1 MYYIYNNG
9 LGKVSLNVRSVYS
22 VTLLIIGLCT
32 PKWNI
37 RMQNIARGT
46 EEPFFLGGW
55 GGGEGGTNKK
65 NSWQY
70 HNRFLN
76 TEQTNRI
83 IMMIITTMLI
93 E

>member
-9 LGKVSLNVRSVYS
+9 LGKVKLKCMVSVFCDFTNYWF
-22 VTLLIIGLCT
+22 VYTKMEYPDADLHVAQKN
-32 PKWNI
+32 P
-37 RMQNIARGT
+37 
-46 EEPFFLGGW
+46 FLG

-76 TEQTNRI
+76 TKQTNRI

-93 E
+93 SK

>member
-46 EEPFFLGGW
+46 EEPFFLWGR
-55 GGGEGGTNKK
+55 GGGGRG
-65 NSWQY
+65 
-70 HNRFLN
+70 
-76 TEQTNRI
+76 EQTKKFLAI
-83 IMMIITTMLI
+83 P
-93 E
+93 

>member
-1 MYYIYNNG
+1 MYGQCI
-9 LGKVSLNVRSVYS
+9 

-46 EEPFFLGGW
+46 EEPFFFW
-55 GGGEGGTNKK
+55 GGGGRRG
-65 NSWQY
+65 
-70 HNRFLN
+70 
-76 TEQTNRI
+76 EQTKKIPGKLQNKL
-83 IMMIITTMLI
+83 T

>member
-46 EEPFFLGGW
+46 EEPLFLWGR
-55 GGGEGGTNKK
+55 GGGGGNKQK

>member
-1 MYYIYNNG
+1 
-9 LGKVSLNVRSVYS
+9 
-22 VTLLIIGLCT
+22 
-32 PKWNI
+32 
-37 RMQNIARGT
+37 MQNIALGT
-46 EEPFFLGGW
+46 EEPFFW
-55 GGGEGGTNKK
+55 EGGGGNKQK

-76 TEQTNRI
+76 TKQTNRI

>member
-46 EEPFFLGGW
+46 EEPFFF
-55 GGGEGGTNKK
+55 GGGGGGGNKQK
-65 NSWQY
+65 K
-70 HNRFLN
+70 FLA
-76 TEQTNRI
+76 I
-83 IMMIITTMLI
+83 P
-93 E
+93 